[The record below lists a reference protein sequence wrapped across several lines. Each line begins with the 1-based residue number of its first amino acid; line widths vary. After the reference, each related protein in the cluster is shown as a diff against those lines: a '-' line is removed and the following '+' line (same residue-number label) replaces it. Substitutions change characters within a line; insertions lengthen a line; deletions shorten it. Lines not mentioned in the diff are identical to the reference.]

1 MSSPSAPLQ
10 VLVCQFNPVVG
21 DLEGNARRIL
31 EACAVAHGQG
41 RQLVVTPELAL
52 SGYPPED
59 LLLRP
64 AFMARC
70 ESLVQEI
77 AQATSA
83 WPGLRL
89 VLGHPAGRADGAAPV
104 AAADRSVQD
113 RRVLNAASVLGDG
126 AVLARHVKRELPN
139 YQVFDERRYFIPGH
153 EPCVFTVGEG
163 ADALRVG
170 VLICEDAWFDEPAQ
184 AGLALEGTLL
194 HRSLLASGASDPGP
208 GSLCHEGF
216 TAMSPACNDG

>member
-89 VLGHPAGRADGAAPV
+89 VLGHPAGRADGTAPV

-126 AVLARHVKRELPN
+126 AVLARHVKRELPLVTPVP
-139 YQVFDERRYFIPGH
+139 QELGLHVMH
-153 EPCVFTVGEG
+153 EAATGQGVQAFEW
-163 ADALRVG
+163 LRSRKR
-170 VLICEDAWFDEPAQ
+170 LKTHD
-184 AGLALEGTLL
+184 
-194 HRSLLASGASDPGP
+194 
-208 GSLCHEGF
+208 
-216 TAMSPACNDG
+216 